1 MPSTYTTNLGIEK
14 IATGEQSGTWGVTT
28 NTNFDLIDQAVNGI
42 VSITLSS
49 AGSSG
54 SPNALEITD
63 GSASNGRNKFIEFV
77 DGGDLGGTAFVQLT
91 PNDAEKIVIIRNSLS
106 GSQSLIV
113 FQGTYSASND
123 FEVSNGK
130 DVVLKFSGSGTG
142 ATVTQVFDDLL
153 ITALSATTVAA
164 TTGNITT
171 VNATTVDAT
180 NVEATN
186 LKAKDGTA
194 AITVAD
200 STGQVT
206 IADAVLTTADINGG
220 NIDGTA
226 IGATTPSTA
235 NISTLSLG
243 GVQVT
248 ANAGEINQLDGIT
261 SAALENND
269 IGTSVLAYDANLQ
282 GFVSALT
289 LPTTDGSANQA
300 LVTNGSG
307 TISFADM
314 VGGIAYVV
322 KTANYTTQTDEGV
335 LADTSGGAFTVTLP
349 ASPTTG
355 DQVVVADPAGNWG
368 SNNLTIGRNGE
379 TISDVAEDL
388 VCDIS
393 GASVQLVYDGTTW
406 AVYAQVGGNGG
417 TVATLDGTQTL
428 TNKTLAATT
437 MSGTLSMAD
446 NIISRPVLEDYAIQG
461 SAIGNTGA
469 TQTFDLSTANFF
481 SATLDQNCTFTFSNP
496 PASGD
501 FGGFILEL
509 TNGGAHTISYPSSV
523 DFAGGTAP
531 TLTAS
536 GVDQLVF
543 TTRDG
548 GTTYFALVAGLDIK
562 SPS

>member
-106 GSQSLIV
+106 GSRSLIV

-142 ATVTQVFDDLL
+142 STVTQVFDDLL

-194 AITVAD
+194 AITVAN
-200 STGQVT
+200 STGRVT

-261 SAALENND
+261 SAALESND

-289 LPTTDGSANQA
+289 LPTTDGTNGQVLTTNGSGTVAFASASGGIAAVVDDTTPQLGGNLDVNGNYIVTTSNADLQVGPNGTGKFVVRGGTNSAKIVLNCEVNTHGVTIASPPHSAGATYELELPDADGSNGQA

-307 TISFADM
+307 KLSFSDAGISTGKA
-314 VGGIAYVV
+314 IA
-322 KTANYTTQTDEGV
+322 
-335 LADTSGGAFTVTLP
+335 
-349 ASPTTG
+349 
-355 DQVVVADPAGNWG
+355 
-368 SNNLTIGRNGE
+368 
-379 TISDVAEDL
+379 
-388 VCDIS
+388 
-393 GASVQLVYDGTTW
+393 
-406 AVYAQVGGNGG
+406 
-417 TVATLDGTQTL
+417 
-428 TNKTLAATT
+428 
-437 MSGTLSMAD
+437 MA
-446 NIISRPVLEDYAIQG
+446 IV
-461 SAIGNTGA
+461 
-469 TQTFDLSTANFF
+469 
-481 SATLDQNCTFTFSNP
+481 
-496 PASGD
+496 
-501 FGGFILEL
+501 FG
-509 TNGGAHTISYPSSV
+509 
-523 DFAGGTAP
+523 
-531 TLTAS
+531 
-536 GVDQLVF
+536 
-543 TTRDG
+543 
-548 GTTYFALVAGLDIK
+548 
-562 SPS
+562 